1 MNSILRI
8 VRFLVLTLVL
18 SLLVSCNS
26 TVQGDAT
33 ASPTSTPSASK
44 PSIAQATISDPSGK
58 SQLNGKVNFTETAK
72 GVLIQASVKN
82 VPPGPHG
89 FHIHEK
95 GNCGD
100 AGNAAGGHF
109 NPDKVKHGKL
119 ITDGFANAHAGDLG
133 NLSIAPNG
141 TGTFA
146 QTVPGLALNN
156 GKYAI
161 ANHAII
167 LHAKKDDFSQPT
179 GNAGGRIGCGVIS
192 LAGGA

>member
-26 TVQGDAT
+26 TVQGDTT

-72 GVLIQASVKN
+72 GVLIQVSVKN

-95 GNCGD
+95 ETAVTRAMQREGI
-100 AGNAAGGHF
+100 
-109 NPDKVKHGKL
+109 L
-119 ITDGFANAHAGDLG
+119 TRTR
-133 NLSIAPNG
+133 LSMESSLPMALLMPM
-141 TGTFA
+141 
-146 QTVPGLALNN
+146 LA
-156 GKYAI
+156 
-161 ANHAII
+161 
-167 LHAKKDDFSQPT
+167 T
-179 GNAGGRIGCGVIS
+179 
-192 LAGGA
+192 